1 MRGGAEPALRGCDF
15 LQLQL
20 CCFIQTFLSLC
31 HSDAELVKRK
41 GLSICLPRQCLIG
54 RQFRVGGVAKCRQ
67 ARMKIARH
75 GAAAECRV
83 GKRDDLSPALAG
95 RLNRSLQKR
104 SQPLSA
110 ASGSCLPQQSS
121 KARSEEPRRFSLCHA
136 VSGSEVVTFLHE

>member
-1 MRGGAEPALRGCDF
+1 MCDPNLAKLHPPVFLRACDF

-41 GLSICLPRQCLIG
+41 GLSICWPRQCLILIG
-54 RQFRVGGVAKCRQ
+54 RQFRVGGMAKCRQ

-83 GKRDDLSPALAG
+83 GKKDDLSPALAE
-95 RLNRSLQKR
+95 RLNRSCDIGFHFYSR
-104 SQPLSA
+104 IPRGSQTSLS
-110 ASGSCLPQQSS
+110 QT
-121 KARSEEPRRFSLCHA
+121 
-136 VSGSEVVTFLHE
+136 VTFKTIPVQAQ